1 MWVKILFVAQ
11 DFPWPARL
19 GTHLRSQQV
28 VATLATLGELDIF
41 SLIYPNRADPCDVP
55 PDIEVARVEVVTSSK
70 PVYSFGRRMRWLA
83 TSGLPL
89 EIVASEPAPLRARF
103 HAWAGS
109 HYDLVWINKASTF
122 ELLGRPAL
130 GRTIVD
136 LDDLEDQKILTRLDV
151 LRGQPSD
158 GVRGW
163 VHRRGAAF
171 QARRNA
177 SRWARLQETVA
188 RSVDTVLVCSDHD
201 VERAGLTNAVVVPNG
216 YEPPEQPAGRV
227 QVGDPPSVL
236 FQGSMRYGPNTDGAR
251 WFVTEIAPLLR
262 DRLPDTRIRLVG
274 DPDGSVVRLDH
285 PPEVTVV
292 GFVESMATE
301 LARADL
307 VVVPLRY
314 ASGTRLKILEALAH
328 RIPVV
333 STTVG
338 AQGLG
343 LEPGRH
349 LLVADDAE
357 SFAQACVSALT
368 QPALRERLV
377 ADGQAAFLERHQWSV
392 ARERI
397 RTVALGSQAP
407 APSGSGSP

>member
-1 MWVKILFVAQ
+1 MKILFVAQ

-28 VATLATLGELDIF
+28 VATLAALGELDIF

-55 PDIEVARVEVVTSSK
+55 PDVEVARVEVVTSTK
-70 PVYSFGRRMRWLA
+70 PVYSFGRRLRWLA

-89 EIVASEPAPLRARF
+89 EVVAAESAPLRARF
-103 HAWAGS
+103 QAWAGS

-136 LDDLEDQKILTRLDV
+136 LDDLEDQKILTRLDI
-151 LRGQPSD
+151 LRQQPSD

-163 VHRRGAAF
+163 IHRRGAAS

-177 SRWARLQETVA
+177 ARWARLQQTVA

-201 VERAGLTNAVVVPNG
+201 VGHAGLTNAVVVPNG
-216 YEPPEQPAGRV
+216 YEPPEHPAGRA

-251 WFVTEIAPLLR
+251 WLVTEIAPLLR
-262 DRLPDTRIRLVG
+262 DRIPSVRIRLVG
-274 DPDGSVVRLDH
+274 DPDGSVTRLDH

-292 GFVESMATE
+292 GFVESMAAE
-301 LARADL
+301 LAVADL

-333 STTVG
+333 STSIG

-349 LLVADDAE
+349 FLVADDAD
-357 SFAQACVSALT
+357 SFARACVSALT
-368 QPALRERLV
+368 QPDLRERLV
-377 ADGQAAFLERHQWSV
+377 TEGQAIFLQRHQWSF
-392 ARERI
+392 ARQRI
-397 RTVALGSQAP
+397 RDLALGSQTP
-407 APSGSGSP
+407 APSGPGSA